1 MLLNEWIHAIP
12 ASRVFVYLSA
22 GLLVFKR
29 APQVGFSGKQSLSW
43 SVMFIKECLWDHHLW
58 KEDDRRRFGPR
69 WRLSCNADPRTVPHG
84 DSEVRGALQSSPK
97 LGQHSQAFI
106 SLPQLV
112 PDGYHRKGNGFG
124 PGDPLWW
131 GTREGVETKGDLSRV
146 LQCPLHFREC
156 KTLVQGHT
164 PWMDMN
170 LVLSDSRA
178 QNLNV
183 FVLLYLLNS

>member
-12 ASRVFVYLSA
+12 ASRVFIYLSA

-84 DSEVRGALQSSPK
+84 Q
-97 LGQHSQAFI
+97 
-106 SLPQLV
+106 LPQLV
-112 PDGYHRKGNGFG
+112 PDGCHRKGNGFG

-146 LQCPLHFREC
+146 LQCPLHYREC